1 LIRQKLDLRTKLIDN
16 KPDLVQRCLTLNIN
30 IADYIER
37 QKEYTKDIK
46 RIDDLSKQIAD
57 SKFLDIT
64 KVLIEQSKEIQ
75 DGLPYDKLKEN
86 NVDLAG
92 AQAELKKI
100 YTENEHVKKL
110 VHIHEIVKNQKE
122 EVQTI
127 DNNLN
132 KQLGIPVTKS
142 RSSKFAKT
150 KSNQKPGKNIFDL
163 TIIKEDENEGADSD
177 RKSVNVLQPGAALSD
192 CFKTSLNHSARSN
205 QDYEV

>member
-1 LIRQKLDLRTKLIDN
+1 LRTKLIDD

-30 IADYIER
+30 IADYIEK

-110 VHIHEIVKNQKE
+110 VHIHEIVRNQKE
-122 EVQTI
+122 DRQ
-127 DNNLN
+127 NL
-132 KQLGIPVTKS
+132 
-142 RSSKFAKT
+142 
-150 KSNQKPGKNIFDL
+150 
-163 TIIKEDENEGADSD
+163 ENSLDA
-177 RKSVNVLQPGAALSD
+177 
-192 CFKTSLNHSARSN
+192 TS
-205 QDYEV
+205 

>member
-1 LIRQKLDLRTKLIDN
+1 LVDN
-16 KPDLVQRCLTLNIN
+16 KPDLVRRCLTLNAN

-37 QKEYTKDIK
+37 QKELTKDIK

-75 DGLPYDKLKEN
+75 DGLPYDRLKEV

-110 VHIHEIVKNQKE
+110 VYIHEIV
-122 EVQTI
+122 
-127 DNNLN
+127 
-132 KQLGIPVTKS
+132 
-142 RSSKFAKT
+142 
-150 KSNQKPGKNIFDL
+150 
-163 TIIKEDENEGADSD
+163 
-177 RKSVNVLQPGAALSD
+177 
-192 CFKTSLNHSARSN
+192 
-205 QDYEV
+205 